1 MTKKKVIAIVVTT
14 LALTAGSIGV
24 AGAASKASQKISV
37 TKSSATVAGQAKGP
51 KGGPLGADRAA
62 MDALVSATIGVDSA
76 TIKSRLQ
83 AGESLAQIAGT
94 KKDALIAALGADET
108 KRIDAAVTAGTL
120 TAAQATELKANLVAH
135 VTEEV
140 NAVGGKGPFGKGPKG
155 PKGGPLGADRAA
167 IETLVSTTI
176 GVDTATIKSR
186 LQAGESLAQIAG
198 AKKDALIAALVAD
211 ETKRIDAAVTAGTL
225 TAAQATELK
234 ANLVAHVTEEV
245 NAVGGKGPFGKG
257 PKGPKGDRD
266 GRGGHGHDHRGP
278 KGGGLGGATAP
289 TLPTPTATTGA

>member
-24 AGAASKASQKISV
+24 AGAASKASQKVSV
-37 TKSSATVAGQAKGP
+37 TKFSSTVAGQVGVGP
-51 KGGPLGADRAA
+51 EQ
-62 MDALVSATIGVDSA
+62 ALATILKDLV
-76 TIKSRLQ
+76 
-83 AGESLAQIAGT
+83 T
-94 KKDALIAALGADET
+94 K
-108 KRIDAAVTAGTL
+108 GTL
-120 TAAQATELKANLVAH
+120 TQAQADAVAAAAAAAKAAH
-135 VTEEV
+135 DA
-140 NAVGGKGPFGKGPKG
+140 NHPMGG
-155 PKGGPLGADRAA
+155 KGGPLGADRAA

-211 ETKRIDAAVTAGTL
+211 HTKRIDAAVTAGKL
-225 TAAQATELK
+225 TAAQATEMK

-257 PKGPKGDRD
+257 PKGGKGGHG
-266 GRGGHGHDHRGP
+266 GRGGHGHGGP
-278 KGGGLGGATAP
+278 MSGGMGGATVP
-289 TLPTPTATTGA
+289 TLPTPSATTGA

>member
-24 AGAASKASQKISV
+24 AGAASKASQKVSIS
-37 TKSSATVAGQAKGP
+37 KSSTQVAGQVGVGPEQALATILKDLVTKGTLTQAQADAITASVTAAKAAADANRPLGG
-51 KGGPLGADRAA
+51 KGGPLGADR
-62 MDALVSATIGVDSA
+62 S
-76 TIKSRLQ
+76 
-83 AGESLAQIAGT
+83 
-94 KKDALIAALGADET
+94 
-108 KRIDAAVTAGTL
+108 
-120 TAAQATELKANLVAH
+120 
-135 VTEEV
+135 
-140 NAVGGKGPFGKGPKG
+140 
-155 PKGGPLGADRAA
+155 A

-186 LQAGESLAQIAG
+186 LEAGESLAQIAG
-198 AKKDALIAALVAD
+198 AKTAALIAALVAD

-257 PKGPKGDRD
+257 PKGGKG
-266 GRGGHGHDHRGP
+266 GRGGDDHGHGGP
-278 KGGGLGGATAP
+278 MGGGMGGATAP

>member
-1 MTKKKVIAIVVTT
+1 MTKKKVIAVVVTT
-14 LALTAGSIGV
+14 LALTVGSIGV
-24 AGAASKASQKISV
+24 AGAASKASHKVGVS
-37 TKSSATVAGQAKGP
+37 KGHDDANRP
-51 KGGPLGADRAA
+51 MGG
-62 MDALVSATIGVDSA
+62 
-76 TIKSRLQ
+76 
-83 AGESLAQIAGT
+83 
-94 KKDALIAALGADET
+94 
-108 KRIDAAVTAGTL
+108 
-120 TAAQATELKANLVAH
+120 
-135 VTEEV
+135 
-140 NAVGGKGPFGKGPKG
+140 
-155 PKGGPLGADRAA
+155 KGGPLGADRAA

-225 TAAQATELK
+225 TAAQATEMK

-257 PKGPKGDRD
+257 PKGDRGDRD

-278 KGGGLGGATAP
+278 KGGGMGGATAP

>member
-1 MTKKKVIAIVVTT
+1 MTKKKVIAVLVTT

-24 AGAASKASQKISV
+24 AGAASKASQKVSV
-37 TKSSATVAGQAKGP
+37 TKSSTKVAGQVGVGP
-51 KGGPLGADRAA
+51 EQ
-62 MDALVSATIGVDSA
+62 ALATILKDLVTKGSL
-76 TIKSRLQ
+76 TQ
-83 AGESLAQIAGT
+83 AQ
-94 KKDALIAALGADET
+94 AD
-108 KRIDAAVTAGTL
+108 AVTA
-120 TAAQATELKANLVAH
+120 AAAAAKAAH
-135 VTEEV
+135 DA
-140 NAVGGKGPFGKGPKG
+140 NRPMGG
-155 PKGGPLGADRAA
+155 KGGPLGADRAA

-225 TAAQATELK
+225 TAAQATTLK

-257 PKGPKGDRD
+257 TKGGKG
-266 GRGGHGHDHRGP
+266 GRGGHGHGGP
-278 KGGGLGGATAP
+278 MGGATAP
-289 TLPTPTATTGA
+289 TLPAPTATPGA

>member
-1 MTKKKVIAIVVTT
+1 MTKKKVIAVVVTT

-24 AGAASKASQKISV
+24 AGAASKASQKVSI
-37 TKSSATVAGQAKGP
+37 TKSSTRIAGQVGVGP
-51 KGGPLGADRAA
+51 EQ
-62 MDALVSATIGVDSA
+62 ALATILKDLVTKGSL
-76 TIKSRLQ
+76 TQ
-83 AGESLAQIAGT
+83 AQ
-94 KKDALIAALGADET
+94 AD
-108 KRIDAAVTAGTL
+108 AVTA
-120 TAAQATELKANLVAH
+120 AAAAAKAAH
-135 VTEEV
+135 DA
-140 NAVGGKGPFGKGPKG
+140 NRPMGG
-155 PKGGPLGADRAA
+155 KGGPLGADRAA

-225 TAAQATELK
+225 TAAQATTLK

-257 PKGPKGDRD
+257 PKGGKGGHG
-266 GRGGHGHDHRGP
+266 GRGGHGHGGP
-278 KGGGLGGATAP
+278 MGGGMGGATAP
-289 TLPTPTATTGA
+289 TLPAPSANAGA

>member
-1 MTKKKVIAIVVTT
+1 MSKKKVIAVVVTT

-24 AGAASKASQKISV
+24 AGAASKASHKVSV
-37 TKSSATVAGQAKGP
+37 TKSSTRIAGQAGVGP
-51 KGGPLGADRAA
+51 EQ
-62 MDALVSATIGVDSA
+62 ALATILKELVTKG
-76 TIKSRLQ
+76 TLTQ
-83 AGESLAQIAGT
+83 AQAE
-94 KKDALIAALGADET
+94 
-108 KRIDAAVTAGTL
+108 AVTA
-120 TAAQATELKANLVAH
+120 AAVAAKAAH
-135 VTEEV
+135 DA
-140 NAVGGKGPFGKGPKG
+140 NRPMGG
-155 PKGGPLGADRAA
+155 KGGPLGADRAA

-211 ETKRIDAAVTAGTL
+211 ETKRIDAAVTAGKL

-257 PKGPKGDRD
+257 PKGDRD
-266 GRGGHGHDHRGP
+266 GRGGHGHEHGP
-278 KGGGLGGATAP
+278 KGGPMGGATAP